1 MARAFV
7 DNCTSIKLKIK
18 EIIKANKL
26 ISDIEGNA
34 YAITFDQ
41 LIRLSDKQSWPLPK
55 NARKANVYGVSKD
68 YFYYSDSISRIA
80 RLNLKEG
87 TVQDTHV
94 DFRPIT
100 FEVSSDNEIL
110 FTGAK
115 YKDMQIIQI
124 SWDE

>member
-1 MARAFV
+1 V
-7 DNCTSIKLKIK
+7 N
-18 EIIKANKL
+18 ANKL
-26 ISDIEGNA
+26 ISDSEGNA
-34 YAITFDQ
+34 YAVSHNQ
-41 LIRLSDKQSWPLPK
+41 LIRLADKQSWELPK
-55 NARKANVYGVSKD
+55 NARKANVYGISKD

-80 RLNLKEG
+80 RLSLHDE

-94 DFRPIT
+94 DFRPIA

-115 YKDMQIIQI
+115 YKDMQIMQI